1 MNHVRDIAFWCFVFA
16 AVVIVTGCAAPVE
29 DPWREAARKPI
40 DTGSYVWWETVVRKE
55 KP

>member
-1 MNHVRDIAFWCFVFA
+1 MKPVREIVLLV
-16 AVVIVTGCAAPVE
+16 AVVLAIAVVTGCAAPVV

>member
-1 MNHVRDIAFWCFVFA
+1 MKPAREIVLLV
-16 AVVIVTGCAAPVE
+16 AVVLAIAVVTGCAAPV

-40 DTGSYVWWETVVRKE
+40 DTGSYVWWETVVRKG